1 MSNDKQFAAAAVEQE
16 AAGRGGLS
24 QEELDELVASTDTG
38 ARTPPGAAATFLMLV
53 ALSWSLFQLWIA
65 SPIPFILGVGVFND
79 TEARSIHLAFALFLA
94 FAAYPA
100 THSRVQLVIGVA
112 VPALLSVL
120 FIYGAKQSVPIW
132 WIPIIGIAVI
142 GSVLLGSPKN
152 RIPVWEWALALLG
165 AACALYLYVYYQDIS
180 GRVGAP
186 ILQDYVV
193 AVAGIMVLL
202 EATRR
207 ALGPALMLVAT
218 AFLAYTF
225 LGPLMPSIIAHK
237 GNALSE
243 VVNHQWITTEG
254 VFGIALGVSTSFVF
268 LFVLFGS
275 LLDKAGA
282 GNYFIQVAFSLM
294 GHMRGGPA
302 KAAVVSS
309 AMTGL
314 ISGSSIANVVTTGTF
329 TIPLMKRV
337 GFSAEKAGAVEVA
350 SSVNG
355 QIMPPVMG
363 AAAFLMV
370 EYVGIPYFDV
380 VKHAF
385 VPAVISYIALV
396 YIVHL
401 EAMKA
406 GMKGLPRAYTPG
418 PIVQRLI
425 AIAFL
430 IAAISALSLAV
441 YYLMGWIRPTFGAAA
456 GYVVFA
462 ILGVAYV
469 GLLYVAS
476 REEPLIIEDPNAPI
490 TALPLPGPTVRSGL
504 HFILPVVVLV
514 WALMVDRLS
523 PGLSAFWAAAYMIFI
538 LLTQRPLMAILRG
551 DGDLGGAIRRGAA
564 DLIDGL
570 VTGARNMIGI
580 GIATATAGIIVGAV
594 SQTGVGSALADVV
607 EVLSGGNLLAILF
620 LTAIL
625 SLILGMGLPT
635 TANYIVVSA
644 LLAPVI
650 VTLGQQNGLIVP
662 LIAVHLFVFYFG
674 IMADVTPPVGLASF
688 AAAAVSG
695 GDPIKTGVI
704 AFFYSLRTAALPF
717 LFIFN
722 TDLLL
727 INVGFGQGLFI
738 FVVATVAMLLF
749 AAATQGWFLAR
760 NRAWESVAL
769 LLVAFTFFR
778 PGFWMDM
785 IYPPFIERAP
795 DEIVAAAG
803 STPPGETLRLRV
815 NGVDDLGEPLSFV
828 ALLPVPAG
836 ADGAERLAAAGLE
849 FRRDGDRLIIDNVAY
864 GSPAA
869 KAGFD
874 WDQEVVR
881 VLQPADQPSKYWMF
895 LPALLLLGAVVAMQK
910 RRSESG
916 AATDRRE
923 PAAEGRA

>member
-1 MSNDKQFAAAAVEQE
+1 MANHEKKEAAAFEAAAVEQ
-16 AAGRGGLS
+16 ASAGHGGLS
-24 QEELDELVASTDTG
+24 QTEIDDLVASSDTG
-38 ARTPPGAAATFLMLV
+38 GRMPGRIPALIIFLT
-53 ALSWSLFQLWIA
+53 ALAWSLFQLWYA
-65 SPIPFILGVGVFND
+65 SPLPFMFNFGVFND
-79 TEARSIHLAFALFLA
+79 TEARAIHLAFAMFLA

-100 THSRVQLVIGVA
+100 AHTRFERSLGITVPVI
-112 VPALLSVL
+112 LTIL
-120 FIYGAKQSVPIW
+120 FMIGAQGLASSW
-132 WIPIIGIAVI
+132 WIPVVGGALVVGI
-142 GSVLLGSPKN
+142 LLGSPRD
-152 RIPVWEWALALLG
+152 RIPPWEWAMGIIGALT
-165 AACALYLYVYYQDIS
+165 ALYIYFAYEGIAS
-180 GRVGAP
+180 RVGAP
-186 ILQDYVV
+186 IEQDLVISV
-193 AVAGIMVLL
+193 IGLMLLL

-207 ALGPALMLVAT
+207 ALGPALMIVA
-218 AFLAYTF
+218 AVFLAYTF
-225 LGPLMPSIIAHK
+225 LGPYMPGIIAHSAK
-237 GNALSE
+237 SLG
-243 VVNHQWITTEG
+243 VVANHQWITTEG

-380 VKHAF
+380 VRHAF
-385 VPAVISYIALV
+385 LPAVISYIALV

-401 EAMKA
+401 EAVKS
-406 GMKGLPRAYTPG
+406 GMKGLPRAYEPK
-418 PIVQRLI
+418 PIVAWLI
-425 AIAFL
+425 SLAFTIAV
-430 IAAISALSLAV
+430 ICALSFAV
-441 YYLMGWIRPTFGAAA
+441 YYGMGWIRPAFGAAA
-456 GYVVFA
+456 PYIIFA
-462 ILGVAYV
+462 LLTVAYV
-469 GLLYVAS
+469 ALLYVGS
-476 REEPLIIEDPNAPI
+476 REKRLEMDDPNAPI
-490 TALPLPGPTVRSGL
+490 TRLPLPGPTVRSGL
-504 HFILPVVVLV
+504 HFLLPVVVLV

-523 PGLSAFWAAAYMIFI
+523 PGLSAFWAAAFMIFI
-538 LLTQRPLMAILRG
+538 LLTQRPIEAIFRKEG
-551 DGDLGGAIRRGAA
+551 DIGSAIRRGCV
-564 DLIDGL
+564 DLIQGL
-570 VTGARNMIGI
+570 EAGARNMIGI

-607 EVLSGGNLLAILF
+607 EVLSGGNILAILF

-650 VTLGQQNGLIVP
+650 VQLGQQNGLIVP

-695 GDPIKTGVI
+695 GDPIRTGAV

-727 INVGFGQGLFI
+727 IDVDWIHGI
-738 FVVATVAMLLF
+738 FVFITATVAMLLF
-749 AAATQGWFLAR
+749 AAATQGWFLTR
-760 NRAWESVAL
+760 NRIHETVL
-769 LLVAFTFFR
+769 LLLIAFTIFR

-785 IYPPFIERAP
+785 IVPPFEA
-795 DEIVAAAG
+795 V
-803 STPPGETLRLRV
+803 PPMQLEQAMGETRPGQDLRLRV
-815 NGVDDLGEPLSFV
+815 DGLNAVGEPVSFT
-828 ALLPVPAG
+828 ALVPVPEGETG
-836 ADGAERLAAAGLE
+836 ADRLLAAGIE
-849 FRRDGDRLIIDNVAY
+849 TIETDGKVMIDNVAFD
-864 GSPAA
+864 SPAQA
-869 KAGFD
+869 AGLD
-874 WDQEVVR
+874 WDQEIVA
-881 VLQPADQPSKYWMF
+881 VLAPTAQPTKYLMY
-895 LPALLLLGAVVAMQK
+895 LPALALLALVVLMQ
-910 RRSESG
+910 RRRTEPEL
-916 AATDRRE
+916 AA
-923 PAAEGRA
+923 A